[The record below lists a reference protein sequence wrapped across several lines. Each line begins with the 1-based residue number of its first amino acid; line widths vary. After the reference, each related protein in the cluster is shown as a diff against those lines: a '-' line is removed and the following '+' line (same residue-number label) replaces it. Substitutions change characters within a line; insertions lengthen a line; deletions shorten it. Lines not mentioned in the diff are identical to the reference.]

1 MDDCTTILEVER
13 AAAASAA
20 PASTSQASRDD
31 AKSSGEEDGDGGDA
45 GEKWKGIGR
54 VFPESCVIEDID
66 ARHLVLIRDQFK
78 NRDTRVSVLPPPP
91 EKRSRY

>member
-13 AAAASAA
+13 AAATSAA

-31 AKSSGEEDGDGGDA
+31 AKSPGEEDGDDGD

-66 ARHLVLIRDQFK
+66 AGHLVLIRDQFK
-78 NRDTRVSVLPPPP
+78 NRDARVSILLPPK
-91 EKRSRY
+91 KRRMVKE